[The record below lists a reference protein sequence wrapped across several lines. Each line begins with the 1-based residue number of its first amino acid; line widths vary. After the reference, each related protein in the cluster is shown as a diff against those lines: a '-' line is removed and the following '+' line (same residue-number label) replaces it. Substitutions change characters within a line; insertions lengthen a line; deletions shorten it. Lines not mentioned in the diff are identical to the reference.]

1 MKFVRLK
8 SAFVCTIFTTAVL
21 FAEEPP
27 IVSQASPP
35 QQTAEETKAPSP
47 SMQAIDSIPTV
58 PTKKDVDKATDV
70 FLRGGFCVI
79 TALLFLAGFLVVKT
93 NSGQKTYASA

>member
-1 MKFVRLK
+1 LRFVRLK
-8 SAFVCTIFTTAVL
+8 SAFVVTIFTSAVL

-27 IVSQASPP
+27 LNSQASPP
-35 QQTAEETKAPSP
+35 QQSAEEAKAPTP
-47 SMQAIDSIPTV
+47 SMQAIESIPTV
-58 PTKKDVDKATDV
+58 PTKKDVDKATDM

-93 NSGQKTYASA
+93 NSGQKTYTSV

>member
-1 MKFVRLK
+1 MRLK
-8 SAFVCTIFTTAVL
+8 SAFVCIIFTTAVL

-27 IVSQASPP
+27 VVNQASPT
-35 QQTAEETKAPSP
+35 QQTAEEVKALSP
-47 SMQAIDSIPTV
+47 SMQAIESIPTV
-58 PTKKDVDKATDV
+58 PTKKDVDKATDI

-93 NSGQKTYASA
+93 NTGQKTYSSS